1 MQYGG
6 GCIVGGGRGYKEISL
21 RRGEILAAI
30 TVFLAILAAT
40 RLILLYRSSCIPFF
54 PIPLQQPAV
63 SLSPS
68 LSSGKGSNN
77 SENRRDVSLAGRQS
91 MKEQARF

>member
-1 MQYGG
+1 MDA
-6 GCIVGGGRGYKEISL
+6 CIVRGGRGYKEISL

-30 TVFLAILAAT
+30 TVFLAILAAS
-40 RLILLYRSSCIPFF
+40 RLILLYPSSCTPF

-68 LSSGKGSNN
+68 LLIEPPIPCLSPL
-77 SENRRDVSLAGRQS
+77 DPFLQ
-91 MKEQARF
+91 QF